1 MGDLS
6 EKVAIVTGA
15 GRGIG
20 RGIAIAYG
28 RAGAK
33 VVVASRTRHRVDA
46 VVAEIT
52 KEGGTA
58 LGITCDIGER
68 EQVFSMIEQTAKAF
82 GSVDILVNNAQS
94 FTKPGS
100 NKGQANTQ
108 PLESFDEED
117 WETVYRTGLLATLWG
132 MKAVFPHMKNR
143 GGKIINF
150 ASPAAQMG
158 LDGYA
163 AYNATKEGVRAL
175 SRTGAREWG
184 KYKINVNVI
193 SPVVLT
199 DGLADVFKGQ
209 PDQIEE
215 AAKTRIIPRWG
226 DPVAD
231 AGGLAIFLASPA
243 SNYLTGM
250 TFMLDGG
257 QHMWA

>member
-1 MGDLS
+1 MSDLRG
-6 EKVAIVTGA
+6 KVAVVTGA

-20 RGIAIAYG
+20 RGIAIAYA

-33 VVVASRTRHRVDA
+33 VLIASRTKFRVDQ
-46 VVAEIT
+46 VVEEIT

-58 LGITCDIGER
+58 LGLECDVGER
-68 EQVFSMIEQTAKAF
+68 AQVFDMIEKTVKAF
-82 GSVDILVNNAQS
+82 GAVDILVNNAQA

-100 NKGQANTQ
+100 GKGNANVQ

-117 WETVYRTGLLATLWG
+117 WETVYRTGLLATLWA

-143 GGKIINF
+143 GGRIINF

-158 LDGYA
+158 LGGFA
-163 AYNATKEGVRAL
+163 AYNATKEAIRGL

-184 KYKINVNVI
+184 KYSINVNII

-199 DGLADVFKGQ
+199 DGLADVFEGQ
-209 PDQIEE
+209 TDKI
-215 AAKTRIIPRWG
+215 AAAAAPRIIQRWG

-231 AGGLAIFLASPA
+231 AGGLAVFLASPA
-243 SNYLTGM
+243 SSYLTGM

-257 QHMWA
+257 EHMWA